1 MRLVI
6 VGDVASN
13 SGCVGW
19 FRHYFKTVTLFTMAT
34 KEDILEQLV
43 EEFLLHKGYFVRH
56 NVKFLPRRDHSDF
69 ISNQD
74 SNHSDI
80 DVIGYHPT
88 LKGSERVWVVSC
100 KSWQGGFSPEA
111 ELRNIEEK
119 RVVRGR
125 DAWKSFR
132 ELVVPKWSEAFISA
146 VQAATGTNEF
156 TYVLAVTKVNGDK
169 AVWECSD
176 VFSRALRGNPIR
188 VVELKDMLSAIYPAL
203 GTTLA
208 GTEVGRMLQLFK
220 ATGIQVDS

>member
-1 MRLVI
+1 
-6 VGDVASN
+6 
-13 SGCVGW
+13 
-19 FRHYFKTVTLFTMAT
+19 MAT

-56 NVKFLPRRDHSDF
+56 NVKFLPRRDHPDF

-88 LKGSERVWVVSC
+88 LTGPERVWAVSC
-100 KSWQGGFSPEA
+100 KSWQGGFGPEA
-111 ELRNIEEK
+111 EIRNIREQ

-125 DAWKSFR
+125 DAWRSFR
-132 ELVVPKWSEAFISA
+132 ELVVPKWSEAFIAA
-146 VQAATGTNEF
+146 VAAATGQDEF
-156 TYVLAVTKVNGDK
+156 TYVLAVTKVVGDK
-169 AVWECSD
+169 SVWESD
-176 VFSRALRGNPIR
+176 QDFGRALCGNPIR
-188 VVELKDMLSAIYPAL
+188 VVELKDILSSIYPAL

-220 ATGIQVDS
+220 ATGIQIDS